1 MQRIQLH
8 CAGLQSLGLSV
19 LFAEFDDQVLL
30 RLPMLF
36 MRGRAHGKEFTHCWR
51 CLDVLVGRPT
61 TAQATGNRDS
71 HEMHQ

>member
-8 CAGLQSLGLSV
+8 CGGLQSLGLSV

-51 CLDVLVGRPT
+51 CSDVLKCRLSW
-61 TAQATGNRDS
+61 AADDRTGHGQQR
-71 HEMHQ
+71 